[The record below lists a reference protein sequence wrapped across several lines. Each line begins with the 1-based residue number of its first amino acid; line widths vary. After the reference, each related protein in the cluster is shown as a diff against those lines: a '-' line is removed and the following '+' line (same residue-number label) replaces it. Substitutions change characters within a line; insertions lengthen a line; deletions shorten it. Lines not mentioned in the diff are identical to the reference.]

1 MCQIGQL
8 FIIQK
13 LIFSKKK
20 LDIKKWI
27 SKKVFFQKVA
37 VLKIFGSV
45 VGHFWVIFVPFL
57 GIFCY
62 ISDFQIFESFDENK
76 SMILNE
82 CKSDIIKRRIVN
94 SSSKAAFSKA
104 N

>member
-1 MCQIGQL
+1 MNFKEG
-8 FIIQK
+8 F
-13 LIFSKKK
+13 FSKSGCFENFWVSWGSF
-20 LDIKKWI
+20 LGYFW
-27 SKKVFFQKVA
+27 V
-37 VLKIFGSV
+37 IFGSFLDY
-45 VGHFWVIFVPFL
+45 FWVIFVPFL